1 MNSGSNQHFLKDEF
15 MWVNF
20 AVEVNS
26 NFDEIFF
33 TQERREVFHFIAA
46 SSLVRLYVDFDFAKT
61 LNKGHAICDSRII
74 EVLSWVL
81 GSRIQRMRGADF
93 VRIFFTKIPVTG
105 RHLFFGSTPEV
116 MESLIEKIE
125 VMSTVV
131 QEIDYVCPEFNVQVK
146 NQAKEL
152 IKEVTNRDLDYVWI
166 AMGSPKQDYLANA
179 LREHFGGG
187 IFCVGAAVD
196 FVSGCKSEAPTFF
209 QFLGIEWLY
218 RFAQEPRRL
227 FVRYT
232 LGNAQFISLFCKWV
246 FGVRLLKRRDAEGQ
260 DGNP

>member
-1 MNSGSNQHFLKDEF
+1 MSSGSNQHFFKKEF

-33 TQERREVFHFIAA
+33 PQENRQVFHFIAA
-46 SSLVRLYVDFDFAKT
+46 SSLVHLKVDFDFAKT
-61 LNKGHAICDSRII
+61 LNKGNAICDSRVI
-74 EVLSWVL
+74 EILSSVL
-81 GSRIQRMRGADF
+81 GFRIQRIRGADF
-93 VRIFFTKIPVTG
+93 VRIFFSKIPRPR
-105 RHLFFGSTPEV
+105 RHFFFGSTPEV
-116 MESLIEKIE
+116 MESLIGKIE
-125 VMSTVV
+125 VMSIVA
-131 QEIDYVCPEFNVQVK
+131 QEIDYVCPKFEVQLE
-146 NQAKEL
+146 NLAEEL

-179 LREHFGGG
+179 LRAHFEGS

-196 FVSGCKSEAPTFF
+196 FVSGCKSEAPALF
-209 QFLGIEWLY
+209 QFLGIEWIY

-232 LGNAQFISLFCKWV
+232 FGNAQFISLFCNWV
-246 FGVRLLKRRDAEGQ
+246 LRARFLKSRDAEGQ
-260 DGNP
+260 NGNP